1 MRGFGRFSERKLT
14 QISLQ
19 TATLVEISIIYAI
32 FGDCRQRSHS
42 NAALPRGEFCYYP
55 IPVFFFN
62 SVSVLAVTMGE
73 CSYSP
78 VNSTCTSRSTARQ
91 IEYSRHAN
99 AK

>member
-55 IPVFFFN
+55 IPVSFLQQRQRVVGCHN
-62 SVSVLAVTMGE
+62 GRMLVLTGQFDLYE
-73 CSYSP
+73 
-78 VNSTCTSRSTARQ
+78 
-91 IEYSRHAN
+91 
-99 AK
+99 